1 MSAMQY
7 LCYYCRKKKLDGSS
21 YDKLLDAVEYSI
33 VADERLTVSLFCL
46 LLPWSYRQNTER
58 IESNQFVIEPL
69 VVEYFRDT
77 SPGGL
82 LAW

>member
-7 LCYYCRKKKLDGSS
+7 MCCYCRKKKLDGSS

-33 VADERLTVSLFCL
+33 VADERLAVSLFCL
-46 LLPWSYRQNTER
+46 LLPLSYRQNTEP
-58 IESNQFVIEPL
+58 IESNRFGIVPL

-82 LAW
+82 HA